1 MISIFTGIGIYLLL
15 GLLALGVFD
24 VATKRIRNKLTNA
37 SAETQT
43 RLIAAGNPVNT
54 QTASILLI
62 GALWL
67 FWPMVFIGILTDRRK
82 DI

>member
-1 MISIFTGIGIYLLL
+1 MMSIFTGIGIYLLI

-24 VATKRIRNKLTNA
+24 VATKPIRNKLTNA
-37 SAETQT
+37 SVETQT
-43 RLIAAGNPVNT
+43 QLTAAGNPVNT